1 MHFRMKTN
9 TIAARN
15 PRRDKP
21 KPQRNPYPQAYESV
35 SKFWAVA
42 VEVRVSNTM
51 IEYSEVLVVMSLN
64 IIVEMKA
71 DNHAYIY

>member
-1 MHFRMKTN
+1 
-9 TIAARN
+9 
-15 PRRDKP
+15 
-21 KPQRNPYPQAYESV
+21 
-35 SKFWAVA
+35 
-42 VEVRVSNTM
+42 M